1 MHQTIVH
8 FTTLWS
14 FLVDI
19 LKGTICIFLQAWLNN
34 IYIFS
39 ICHSLLNKCWALLEI
54 PVVNIDAI
62 LKYKN
67 CIYQCSYSLLMI
79 FVVLLHCTF
88 NIECVQWNLYWA
100 LFYILNFDFS
110 YNRRECYN
118 WSEKR
123 TILIMYNRIKLAYPR
138 SSNHVTPLIMLWWA
152 FVIISSLP
160 NVKYLFYS
168 LLFLVEIDIFLPI
181 LHINI

>member
-54 PVVNIDAI
+54 TVVNIDAI
-62 LKYKN
+62 LKYEN
-67 CIYQCSYSLLMI
+67 CIHQCSYSMLMI
-79 FVVLLHCTF
+79 LVVLLHCTLKYYNHCNTYSIFSGNF
-88 NIECVQWNLYWA
+88 NGLHAGGPNCLLGGA
-100 LFYILNFDFS
+100 S
-110 YNRRECYN
+110 PH
-118 WSEKR
+118 
-123 TILIMYNRIKLAYPR
+123 LIGGDGPGQPPPLSKPSLKA
-138 SSNHVTPLIMLWWA
+138 SS
-152 FVIISSLP
+152 S
-160 NVKYLFYS
+160 K
-168 LLFLVEIDIFLPI
+168 
-181 LHINI
+181 